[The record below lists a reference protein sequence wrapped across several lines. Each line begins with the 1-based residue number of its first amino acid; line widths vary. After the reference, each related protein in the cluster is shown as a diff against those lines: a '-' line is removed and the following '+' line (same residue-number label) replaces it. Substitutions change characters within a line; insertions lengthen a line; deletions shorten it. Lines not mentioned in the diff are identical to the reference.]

1 MGDGSRRDALVA
13 AWDAAEAGEAVQ
25 PSVAGDDLERE
36 AGAADDG
43 VAESGVAADER
54 FPEQD
59 DDAGQPQGEADKP
72 EAAARAGEE
81 EEPGD
86 QRDEQDEAPKNLSPE
101 AREAW
106 KDVPKAVKDAFAKRE
121 QEFSDGIAK
130 YATAAQQGMQI
141 QRSLAPFQQF
151 FAINGGNPP
160 KVVGDVLAT
169 AATLQMGAPQQRA
182 QAAAN
187 LIKQFGVDINILDAL
202 LAGEAPPQQQPQQY
216 QNDPALV
223 RRLDELQNRFEQR
236 DQQSINDELTRFAND
251 PENEFYMDVRDDMA
265 DLLDMAANRG
275 VQMSLKDAYKR
286 ACRMNESVARVLEAR
301 KARPDQQRRRQ
312 AASSVRGAPAGT
324 EPMRKPETRRDAIRS
339 AWEMHA
345 NDGRM

>member
-13 AWDAAEAGEAVQ
+13 AWDAAEAGEADQ
-25 PSVAGDDLERE
+25 PLVESEDLDSQAAAADGGFAD
-36 AGAADDG
+36 AGAA
-43 VAESGVAADER
+43 ADESVS
-54 FPEQD
+54 EQD
-59 DDAGQPQGEADKP
+59 DDAGQPQGDARKPGAEAQADSEESDGDKG
-72 EAAARAGEE
+72 ADGD
-81 EEPGD
+81 EP
-86 QRDEQDEAPKNLSPE
+86 PKNLSPE

-121 QEFSDGIAK
+121 QEFSDGISK
-130 YATAAQQGMQI
+130 YATAAQQGMQM

-151 FAINGGNPP
+151 FAMNGGNPP

-187 LIKQFGVDINILDAL
+187 LIKQFGVDVGMLDSL
-202 LAGEAPPQQQPQQY
+202 LAGEAPPEQQPQQY

-223 RRLDELQNRFEQR
+223 RRLDELQSRFEQR
-236 DQQSINDELTRFAND
+236 DQQSISDELTRFAND

-275 VQMSLKDAYKR
+275 VQMTLKDAYKR